1 MKVYLGVDGGGT
13 KTKFALC
20 NENGEILAQSI
31 QSTCHYLQC
40 GLDGVSSVMRKGLD
54 ECLKQANLTEGSI
67 ASSFVACAGYGDIE
81 EDNPKIEEAVKA
93 VYSHFPCSVGNDTDN
108 ALAGALGGKCGIN
121 VIAGTGSIALGVNEK
136 GERFRSGGW
145 HHAFGGDEGSA
156 YWLACKLIL
165 EFTRQSDGR
174 DEKTELYNYMMRTF
188 DFKNDS
194 DILQRF
200 VVEWEYDRT
209 KIASLATHA
218 YELALLHD
226 PYALNFYHEAA
237 IELADIVLAIY
248 QHLHFTK
255 SVHVS
260 YAGGVFKSEEFLL
273 KPFTEILN
281 KQGLIVCKPLVDP
294 DKGSLILA
302 MQEDHCAITQT
313 IIENLKRD

>member
-20 NENGEILAQSI
+20 NEKGQILAHSI

-54 ECLKQANLTEGSI
+54 ECLKLANVLENDI
-67 ASSFVACAGYGDIE
+67 ASAFVACAGYGDIE
-81 EDNPKIEEAVKA
+81 DDNPKIEKAVKK
-93 VYSHFPCSVGNDTDN
+93 VYSHFPCIIGNDTDN

-121 VIAGTGSIALGVNEK
+121 VIAGTGSIALGINEK

-174 DEKTELYNYMMRTF
+174 DEKTELYDYMMRTF
-188 DFKNDS
+188 GFKNDS
-194 DILQRF
+194 DVLQRF
-200 VVEWEYDRT
+200 VVEWEFDRT
-209 KIASLATHA
+209 KIAALATHVH
-218 YELALLHD
+218 ELALLND
-226 PYALNFYHEAA
+226 PFALLFYKEAA
-237 IELADIVLAIY
+237 IELADIVLAIKNN
-248 QHLHFTK
+248 LHFT
-255 SVHVS
+255 SPVHVS
-260 YAGGVFKSEEFLL
+260 YAGGVFKSDDFLL
-273 KPFTEILN
+273 KPFNKILN
-281 KQGLIVCKPLVDP
+281 KHEMILCKPLVDP

-302 MQEDHCAITQT
+302 MQADQCEISDC
-313 IIENLKRD
+313 IIENLKKG